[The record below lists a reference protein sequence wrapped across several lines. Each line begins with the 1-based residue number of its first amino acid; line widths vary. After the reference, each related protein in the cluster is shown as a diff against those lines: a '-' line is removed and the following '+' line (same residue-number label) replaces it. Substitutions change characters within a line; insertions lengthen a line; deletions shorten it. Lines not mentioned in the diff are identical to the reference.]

1 MSISQGA
8 PCLAGDVELV
18 TRRRLRAER
27 DHFKPRKIVEK
38 RMEQLKNEIERL
50 DELNSKIDTI
60 FSSCSTLPRRTLDSS
75 ES

>member
-1 MSISQGA
+1 
-8 PCLAGDVELV
+8 
-18 TRRRLRAER
+18 
-27 DHFKPRKIVEK
+27 
-38 RMEQLKNEIERL
+38 MEQLKNEIERL